1 MIILNLGDNSEV
13 IRVTPL
19 ENSATTPNY
28 YYFVFTNRVTKDEV
42 DMWLTNV
49 STTARYQKFQI
60 NTDNLFDGYDTGF
73 WNYTIQGAT
82 TLNVI
87 PTSAILESGYMYLY
101 PATEYAPTEYNEQS
115 NQFKT
120 YNG

>member
-1 MIILNLGDNSEV
+1 MIILNLGENSEM

-19 ENSATTPNY
+19 ENSATTPAF
-28 YYFVFTNRVTKDEV
+28 YYFLFVNRITNDEV

-60 NTDNLFDGYDTGF
+60 NTENLFGDYDTGF
-73 WNYTIQGAT
+73 WSYTIQGASVNNVVPT
-82 TLNVI
+82 T
-87 PTSAILESGYMYLY
+87 PILESGYMYLY
-101 PATEYAPTEYNEQS
+101 PETEFNPTEYNEQS